1 MNVKMVHRMVTYIIS
16 FALLPPVASTAFVDS
31 PASLVYRYRILG
43 RSNFVSPFPYPSI
56 SSSLSL
62 SDNFKI
68 NEPSLR
74 IPQSE
79 KIHHMYSSEWVV
91 PKKIEIPSENL
102 KITFVKSSGPGGQNV
117 NKVNTQVNLRF
128 HVMTAH
134 WIPFEVRERLK
145 QNEKNRINKEGI
157 MGLASQQYRTQ
168 AQNKK
173 DVLKKLEI
181 IILKSYS
188 RPQRR
193 KMDTRISRRMKEKKK
208 TNKNRTSIL
217 KSNRKR
223 IVDY

>member
-1 MNVKMVHRMVTYIIS
+1 
-16 FALLPPVASTAFVDS
+16 
-31 PASLVYRYRILG
+31 
-43 RSNFVSPFPYPSI
+43 
-56 SSSLSL
+56 
-62 SDNFKI
+62 
-68 NEPSLR
+68 
-74 IPQSE
+74 
-79 KIHHMYSSEWVV
+79 
-91 PKKIEIPSENL
+91 
-102 KITFVKSSGPGGQNV
+102 
-117 NKVNTQVNLRF
+117 
-128 HVMTAH
+128 MTAH